1 MNLFAVFELVPAALI
16 GSAVWWMSGK
26 HDVAALLCCGIL
38 LLAADLAL
46 RWRRRP
52 QYGAPWQWL
61 YAAGAGGVL
70 VVFPVWTLGVVQ
82 LGVGVARSLGVAV

>member
-1 MNLFAVFELVPAALI
+1 MNLFAVFELVPAALVGTLI
-16 GSAVWWMSGK
+16 WWATGK
-26 HDVAALLCCGIL
+26 QDTVALACCGIL
-38 LLAADLAL
+38 LLAVDLAV

-52 QYGAPWQWL
+52 HFGAPGQWL

-70 VVFPVWTLGVVQ
+70 LVFPVWTLGVAQ